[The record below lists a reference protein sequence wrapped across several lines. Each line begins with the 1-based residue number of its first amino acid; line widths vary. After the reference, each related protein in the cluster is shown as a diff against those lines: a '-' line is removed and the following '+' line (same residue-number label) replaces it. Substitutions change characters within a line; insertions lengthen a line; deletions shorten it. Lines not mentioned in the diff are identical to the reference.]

1 MQSLEQRLKHCRPG
15 RKLVIADAVFSM
27 DGDIADLPNLIAIC
41 GKHDALLMID
51 EAHSTG
57 VLGKTGHGIF
67 EHFGI
72 KREENVLKMGTL
84 SKAIASV
91 GGYVAGSKEMI
102 FALKNHARGFVFS
115 AALPPP
121 QTAAAQAAFDILE
134 REPERVDR
142 LQHNARLL
150 RDGLATRGFN
160 ILNSVTPVVPIVC
173 DTIVKTIQMT
183 QACKKAGLFV
193 IPVMFPAVP
202 LESPRLRVT
211 VTAAHS
217 AEDIQFALDVFEKA
231 GKEVD
236 IISSQSKTVSVP
248 DIQEGNPRKA

>member
-1 MQSLEQRLKHCRPG
+1 
-15 RKLVIADAVFSM
+15 VVADAVFSM
-27 DGDIADLPNLIAIC
+27 DGDIADLPNLIDIC
-41 GKHDALLMID
+41 RKHDALLVID

-72 KREENVLKMGTL
+72 EPGENVLKMGTL

-91 GGYVAGSKEMI
+91 GGYIAGSKEMV

-115 AALPPP
+115 AALSPP
-121 QTAAAQAAFDILE
+121 QTAAAQAAFDIIE
-134 REPERVDR
+134 SEPERVTR

-150 RDGLATRGFN
+150 RDGLADRGFN
-160 ILNSVTPVVPIVC
+160 ILNSITPVVPIVC

-217 AEDIQFALDVFEKA
+217 SEDIQFALDAFERA
-231 GKEVD
+231 GIETGIVL
-236 IISSQSKTVSVP
+236 SQTKSFFIP
-248 DIQEGNPRKA
+248 DIPSGTPR